1 MSDKMIIALLLSFS
15 TLGAVISS
23 SPLKE
28 GWNNGNTD
36 ISVIISEKEMR
47 LTASY
52 PKDKSRKVHAYVQ
65 EALHLS
71 ELPDMKAVEIKEYK
85 TPDGLY
91 SMYIKS
97 RDGFLKIRMDR
108 LKNPPETFDQLK
120 LVSEG
125 IQKVLA
131 DN

>member
-1 MSDKMIIALLLSFS
+1 MSDKMIIALILSFS
-15 TLGAVISS
+15 TLGAVVSS

-28 GWNNGNTD
+28 RWSNGNTD

-52 PKDKSRKVHAYVQ
+52 PKEKSRRVHEYVK
-65 EALHLS
+65 ETLHLNG
-71 ELPDMKAVEIKEYK
+71 LPDMQAVEIKEYK

-97 RDGFLKIRMDR
+97 RDGYLKIRMDR
-108 LKNPPETFDQLK
+108 LKNPPGTFDQLK